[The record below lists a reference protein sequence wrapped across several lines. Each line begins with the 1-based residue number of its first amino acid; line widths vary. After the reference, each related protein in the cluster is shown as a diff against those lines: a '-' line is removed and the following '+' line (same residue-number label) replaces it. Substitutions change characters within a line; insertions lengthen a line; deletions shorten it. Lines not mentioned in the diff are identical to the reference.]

1 MPRLLPIRAV
11 LLAAGVLAALTA
23 SASLT
28 VVPASASASASAPEP
43 PAIEWGVVPA
53 DAAGPD
59 GRVSL
64 RHTID
69 PGAAITD
76 AIAVTNHSVE
86 PAVFTVAAG
95 DGVVGADGAYDVRA
109 DDPEAGGAWIDVG
122 GLDGDGLA
130 LAAGETRVL
139 PVTITVP
146 ADATPGDHPA
156 GIVVGLSAAESGVTV
171 THRVGVRVH
180 LQVAGEIAPALR
192 IDAATASF
200 TPSWIPFVPG
210 TLTVEYQV
218 TNTGNVRFGVSG
230 AAEAAGP
237 LGLLPG
243 GGGAEAFEVL
253 PGGTATQRIE
263 LPLAPLFLAAGEV
276 TVTPISLGDDRV
288 PLPEAAS
295 AGFSATAVPWSSMV
309 VLAVGAGSIVLVA
322 VIALRRRAR

>member
-1 MPRLLPIRAV
+1 MPRIPLVRAV
-11 LLAAGVLAALTA
+11 LLATGVLVALTA

-28 VVPASASASASAPEP
+28 VVPASAAAPES

-76 AIAVTNHSVE
+76 AVAVTNHSAE
-86 PAVFTVAAG
+86 PAVFAVTAG
-95 DGVVGADGAYDVRA
+95 DGVVGADGAYDVRTDA
-109 DDPEAGGAWIDVG
+109 PAAGGAWIDVD
-122 GLDGDGLA
+122 GLDGGSLA

-156 GIVVGLSAAESGVTV
+156 GIVVGLSADQAGVTV

-180 LQVAGEIAPALR
+180 LQVAGDIAPALR

-200 TPSWIPFVPG
+200 TPSWIPFAPG

-218 TNTGNVRFGVSG
+218 TNTGNVRFGASA

-237 LGLLPG
+237 LGLMPG
-243 GGGAEAFEVL
+243 GGAGEALEVL
-253 PGGTATQRIE
+253 PGGSATQRIE
-263 LPLAPLFLAAGEV
+263 LPITPLFFAAGEV
-276 TVTPISLGDDRV
+276 AVTPISLGDDRV

-295 AGFSATAVPWSSMV
+295 SGFSTPAVPWSSIAVV
-309 VLAVGAGSIVLVA
+309 VLGAGIIALVA
-322 VIALRRRAR
+322 VIVLRRRAR

>member
-1 MPRLLPIRAV
+1 MPRVLLIRAV

-28 VVPASASASASAPEP
+28 VVPASAAAPEP
-43 PAIEWGVVPA
+43 PTIEWGVVPA

-69 PGAAITD
+69 PGGAITD
-76 AIAVTNHSVE
+76 AIAVTNHSRE

-109 DDPEAGGAWIDVG
+109 DHPAAGGAWIDVG
-122 GLDGDGLA
+122 GVDGDGLA

-180 LQVAGEIAPALR
+180 LQVAGEIAPMLSV
-192 IDAATASF
+192 DAAAASF
-200 TPSWIPFVPG
+200 TPSWIPFAPG
-210 TLTVEYQV
+210 TLTVEYRV
-218 TNTGNVRFGVSG
+218 TNTGNVRFGASV
-230 AAEAAGP
+230 AADAAGP
-237 LGLLPG
+237 LGLMPG
-243 GGGAEAFEVL
+243 GGTAAAFEVL

-263 LPLAPLFLAAGEV
+263 LPLAPLFFAAGEI
-276 TVTPISLGDDRV
+276 TVTPVSLGDDRV
-288 PLPEAAS
+288 PLPEEAS
-295 AGFSATAVPWSSMV
+295 AGFSTPAVAWSSIAV
-309 VLAVGAGSIVLVA
+309 VALGAGI
-322 VIALRRRAR
+322 IALVVSIFVRRRARRVR

>member
-1 MPRLLPIRAV
+1 MPRILNIRAV
-11 LLAAGVLAALTA
+11 LLAVSLLTVLTA

-28 VVPASASASASAPEP
+28 VVPASAAAPEP

-76 AIAVTNHSVE
+76 AVAVTNHSVE

-95 DGVVGADGAYDVRA
+95 DGVVGADGAFDVRA

-156 GIVVGLSAAESGVTV
+156 GIVVGLSAEGSGVTV

-200 TPSWIPFVPG
+200 TPSWIPFVSG

-218 TNTGNVRFGVSG
+218 TNTGNVRFGASG

-243 GGGAEAFEVL
+243 GGAAEAFEVL

-263 LPLAPLFLAAGEV
+263 LRLAPLFLAAGEV
-276 TVTPISLGDDRV
+276 TVTPIPLGDDRV

-295 AGFSATAVPWSSMV
+295 SGFSTPAVPWSAIAV
-309 VLAVGAGSIVLVA
+309 VAVGAGIIALAA
-322 VIALRRRAR
+322 VIVVRRRAR

>member
-1 MPRLLPIRAV
+1 MPRILPVRAV
-11 LLAAGVLAALTA
+11 LLAVGVLAALTA
-23 SASLT
+23 SASLA
-28 VVPASASASASAPEP
+28 VVPASAAAPEP

-156 GIVVGLSAAESGVTV
+156 GIVVGLSAEGSGVTV

-218 TNTGNVRFGVSG
+218 TNIGNVRFGASG

-243 GGGAEAFEVL
+243 GGVAEAFEVL

-263 LPLAPLFLAAGEV
+263 LPIAPLFLAAGEV

-288 PLPEAAS
+288 PLPGAAS
-295 AGFSATAVPWSSMV
+295 SGFSSPAVPWSSIAV
-309 VLAVGAGSIVLVA
+309 VAAGAGIIALAA
-322 VIALRRRAR
+322 VIVVRRRAR

>member
-1 MPRLLPIRAV
+1 MPRIPLVRAV
-11 LLAAGVLAALTA
+11 LLATGVLVALTA

-28 VVPASASASASAPEP
+28 VVPASAAAPES

-76 AIAVTNHSVE
+76 AVAVTNHSAE
-86 PAVFTVAAG
+86 PAVFAVSAG
-95 DGVVGADGAYDVRA
+95 DGLVGTDGAYDVRT
-109 DDPEAGGAWIDVG
+109 DEPEAGGAWIDVG
-122 GLDGDGLA
+122 GLDGGSLA

-156 GIVVGLSAAESGVTV
+156 GIVVGLSTDETGVTV

-200 TPSWIPFVPG
+200 TPSWIPFAPG

-218 TNTGNVRFGVSG
+218 TNTGNVRFGASA

-237 LGLLPG
+237 LGLMPG
-243 GGGAEAFEVL
+243 RGAGEALEVL
-253 PGGTATQRIE
+253 PGGSATQRIE
-263 LPLAPLFLAAGEV
+263 LPITPLFFAAGEV
-276 TVTPISLGDDRV
+276 AVTPISLGDDRV

-295 AGFSATAVPWSSMV
+295 SGFSTPAVPWSSIAV
-309 VLAVGAGSIVLVA
+309 VALGAGIIALVA
-322 VIALRRRAR
+322 VIVLRRRAR